1 MSLRLTLAALATL
14 ASLAMMSPALAL
26 NCGTKWVTEGL
37 SAYEVLKICGEPAWV
52 TPAPSPFGDEEW
64 IYDLGST
71 KFMRRLTFRNDRL
84 VRIEELG
91 RGG

>member
-1 MSLRLTLAALATL
+1 MSRKLVVALLAWFGAIHA
-14 ASLAMMSPALAL
+14 AFAL
-26 NCGTKWVTEGL
+26 NCGTRIVTEGL
-37 SAYEVLKICGEPAWV
+37 SAYEVLRICGPPAWV
-52 TPAPSPFGDEEW
+52 TAPVNAFQDEEW
-64 IYDLGST
+64 IYNLGST